1 MLISEICR
9 ILNEMADPFVYRQM
23 RTTTITNWLLHAG
36 FWRCPRVKAGRQRAA
51 RRALGA
57 HHCLSAEERS
67 GKRGTYT
74 VTLYGPEAQRF
85 ILDNLDAML
94 SSESQPLG

>member
-1 MLISEICR
+1 M
-9 ILNEMADPFVYRQM
+9 P
-23 RTTTITNWLLHAG
+23 G
-36 FWRCPRVKAGRQRAA
+36 FWRCPRVKGGTPT
-51 RRALGA
+51 RRPTALGRTIG
-57 HHCLSAEERS
+57 LSSEERS

>member
-1 MLISEICR
+1 M
-9 ILNEMADPFVYRQM
+9 P
-23 RTTTITNWLLHAG
+23 G
-36 FWRCPRVKAGRQRAA
+36 FWRCPRAKGGRPRTI
-51 RRALGA
+51 G
-57 HHCLSAEERS
+57 LSAEERS
-67 GKRGTYT
+67 GERGAYT

>member
-1 MLISEICR
+1 MPKSPNQKLKLLYLMEIMLQQTDERHPMTVPEMISQ
-9 ILNEMADPFVYRQM
+9 LA
-23 RTTTITNWLLHAG
+23 
-36 FWRCPRVKAGRQRAA
+36 QR
-51 RRALGA
+51 GV
-57 HHCLSAEERS
+57 SAEERS